1 MHSTEKNLV
10 ANDVVRYSIFL
21 GLLLIFL
28 ATNSI
33 LFGILSVCMG
43 LYFIVY
49 EYRNILKKLT
59 KYIQF
64 RLYIKIII
72 SVIIFMIFA
81 NTSMIKENGSVFFW
95 LASQALLYWTFFAPC
110 FWNEKIYFDERT
122 VNFITLFTTK
132 NGSYVRTKKIAQ
144 KLNIDLS
151 FPTKWQSFDESE
163 KYLDKLA
170 KSIIKNEKDTLQK
183 YKLILSLKEQKN
195 TYGLLLRNIGSILL
209 MLMLCGK
216 AGIQIQNIS
225 GLELAL
231 DLDNLTKT
239 GIIVAVVLVIV
250 YIYPMLK
257 NIIKDN
263 KIAKKREIMI
273 LIIDRAIQMK
283 DNKKVG

>member
-1 MHSTEKNLV
+1 M
-10 ANDVVRYSIFL
+10 
-21 GLLLIFL
+21 
-28 ATNSI
+28 
-33 LFGILSVCMG
+33 
-43 LYFIVY
+43 
-49 EYRNILKKLT
+49 
-59 KYIQF
+59 
-64 RLYIKIII
+64 
-72 SVIIFMIFA
+72 
-81 NTSMIKENGSVFFW
+81 
-95 LASQALLYWTFFAPC
+95 
-110 FWNEKIYFDERT
+110 
-122 VNFITLFTTK
+122 
-132 NGSYVRTKKIAQ
+132 
-144 KLNIDLS
+144 
-151 FPTKWQSFDESE
+151 
-163 KYLDKLA
+163 
-170 KSIIKNEKDTLQK
+170 QK

-195 TYGLLLRNIGSILL
+195 TYGLLLRNIASILL
-209 MLMLCGK
+209 MLILCGK

>member
-72 SVIIFMIFA
+72 SVIIFMMFT
-81 NTSMIKENGSVFFW
+81 NSSMVSGAGSEACWFI
-95 LASQALLYWTFFAPC
+95 SQIILYGTFFVPC

-122 VNFITLFTTK
+122 VNFVTLFTTK
-132 NGSYVRTKKIAQ
+132 NGSYVRTKTIAQ

-151 FPTKWQSFDESE
+151 FPTRWQSFDESE
-163 KYLDKLA
+163 RCLDKLA

-183 YKLILSLKEQKN
+183 YKLILSLKEQKDM
-195 TYGLLLRNIGSILL
+195 YGLLLRNIGSILL
-209 MLMLCGK
+209 MLILCGK

-225 GLELAL
+225 GLEFTLN
-231 DLDNLTKT
+231 LDNFTKT
-239 GIIVAVVLVIV
+239 SIAVAVVLVIV
-250 YIYPMLK
+250 YIFPMLK

-263 KIAKKREIMI
+263 KIAKKREIII

-283 DNKKVG
+283 DEYK